1 MHAEEIKAQLRIR
14 YGTLQAVEIANRL
27 PKGAIANA
35 LRAPNKLAEQ
45 VIAKALSTRPHLL
58 WPERY
63 DKKTGKRLRPQP
75 PENYAARFVERA
87 A

>member
-14 YGTLQAVEIANRL
+14 YGTLQAVEIAYDL
-27 PKGAIANA
+27 PKGAIANC
-35 LRAPNKLAEQ
+35 LRAPNNSAEQ
-45 VIAKALSTRPHLL
+45 VIAGALDTRPELL

-63 DKKTGKRLRPQP
+63 DTKTGKRLRPQP